1 MFYFDTFLGHRVLKS
16 DLINESE
23 MKLFFTTR
31 DFCVYS
37 KTGGVSQNFE
47 KMCEALK
54 SVPAINRAVHGTHI
68 ENVEPLKYDY
78 EKTDGLILE
87 KGAAM
92 MSCADCVPIVLYAGG
107 VGMLSHAGWRGTAQN
122 MAKISV
128 QRLID
133 DYHIKAQDIKAVIGP
148 AICGRCYEVG
158 SDVFEA
164 LKKTVLRHEL
174 CFLQKDGHFYVDLKK
189 INEAQ
194 LKEKGVEQI
203 DVCPYCTAC
212 GEGKNLF
219 FSYRYENATPF
230 RHSAVIQI

>member
-1 MFYFDTFLGHRVLKS
+1 MFYFDEFAGKRVLKS
-16 DLINESE
+16 DLITDDE
-23 MKLFFTTR
+23 MRLFFTTR

-37 KTGGVSQNFE
+37 KTGGKEQNFQ
-47 KMCEALK
+47 KLCEAMGDK
-54 SVPAINRAVHGTHI
+54 VATNHAVHGTHI
-68 ENVEPLKYDY
+68 EKVEPLKYDY

-92 MSCADCVPIVLYAGG
+92 MSCADCVPIVFYVRS

-122 MAKISV
+122 MAKVSV
-128 QRLID
+128 QRLIN

-148 AICGRCYEVG
+148 AICGCCYEVG
-158 SDVFEA
+158 LDVFEA
-164 LKKTVLRHEL
+164 LKKTVSDEKA
-174 CFLQKDGHFYVDLKK
+174 CFLQKNGHFYVDIKK
-189 INEAQ
+189 INEQQ
-194 LKEKGVEQI
+194 LKEVGVEQI

-219 FSYRYENATPF
+219 FSYRYENATPL